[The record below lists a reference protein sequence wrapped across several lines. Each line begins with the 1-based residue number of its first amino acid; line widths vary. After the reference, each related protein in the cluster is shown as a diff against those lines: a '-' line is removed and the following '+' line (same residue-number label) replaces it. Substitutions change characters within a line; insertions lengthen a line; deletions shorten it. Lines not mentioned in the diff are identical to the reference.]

1 MDTEGVQQV
10 ATHIND
16 RFWSLGGGL
25 VRSLFGTA
33 KSLPSKPVELHKM
46 IVAERIIQLGSYP
59 GFTSA
64 VVDVLRKECVKSSE
78 AIRCA
83 AARIVEQLT
92 MDASL
97 YVYYIPDDACRNV
110 TVRFS
115 DRRYGTNVVN
125 GSDVFVNAL
134 KAAFIRHLPDPERLK
149 SVVASDTLHL
159 STFTETESVRDK
171 RRDIDEHIARV
182 RAATRELIKALDVDE
197 SKPLD
202 GEWLVKLQTEHGL
215 PQDQTILTEDP
226 SVEQPEEAP
235 KTTVLSVKQT
245 NAKAKEGKKK
255 K

>member
-1 MDTEGVQQV
+1 MAAPT
-10 ATHIND
+10 
-16 RFWSLGGGL
+16 
-25 VRSLFGTA
+25 
-33 KSLPSKPVELHKM
+33 
-46 IVAERIIQLGSYP
+46 YP

-97 YVYYIPDDACRNV
+97 YVYYMPDDACRNV

-171 RRDIDEHIARV
+171 RRDIDERIARV
-182 RAATRELIKALDVDE
+182 RAATRELILKDFENGHKHVSYIIRLKISVY
-197 SKPLD
+197 
-202 GEWLVKLQTEHGL
+202 QNN
-215 PQDQTILTEDP
+215 PQ
-226 SVEQPEEAP
+226 
-235 KTTVLSVKQT
+235 KVLSLGHPDIEVARKHCRV
-245 NAKAKEGKKK
+245 A
-255 K
+255 